1 MKPFAPKLDQ
11 PFEVDLK
18 RVRRLIKDDD
28 YKNLNKL
35 VSNWPEQEYHLKIID
50 KLNLFEKE
58 MYIRNVKNIKN
69 FTTLASKFS

>member
-1 MKPFAPKLDQ
+1 MKQFAPKHDE

-35 VSNWPEQEYHLKIID
+35 VSNWTEQDYHLKIID
-50 KLNLFEKE
+50 KLKLYEKE
-58 MYIRNVKNIKN
+58 MYIRSVRNIKN
-69 FTTLASKFS
+69 FHTSA

>member
-35 VSNWPEQEYHLKIID
+35 ASNWTEQSYHLKIID
-50 KLNLFEKE
+50 KLKLFEKE
-58 MYIRNVKNIKN
+58 MYIRNVKIKH
-69 FTTLASKFS
+69 